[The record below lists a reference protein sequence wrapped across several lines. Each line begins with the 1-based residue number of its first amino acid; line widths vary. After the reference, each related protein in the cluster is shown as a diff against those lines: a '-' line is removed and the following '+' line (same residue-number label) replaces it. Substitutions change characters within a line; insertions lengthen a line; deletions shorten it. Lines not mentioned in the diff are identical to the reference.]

1 VLPPW
6 LIILLF
12 FLAVYRASRFIGQD
26 TFPPVAWVRW
36 RLVHRRVPGD
46 PEASLESFRHDTWAV
61 RAPWLEYL
69 LGNNTDTGCP
79 WCISLWVALFGSAA
93 LWFGTHWHW
102 WVLLTLWW
110 ASSAAAGLLSQLED

>member
-1 VLPPW
+1 M
-6 LIILLF
+6 LF
-12 FLAVYRASRFIGQD
+12 FLAVYRASRFVGQD

-36 RLVHRRVPGD
+36 RIVHRRLQGG
-46 PEASLESFRHDTWAV
+46 AWQV

-79 WCISLWVALFGSAA
+79 WCISLWIGLGGSVA

-102 WVLLTLWW
+102 WIFLMLWW
-110 ASSAAAGLLSQLED
+110 ASSAVTGLVAQLEE